1 MNRGCLTL
9 FGLGLLSLFVFG
21 VTLEALNDTKELS
34 AIPFNPW
41 DFLTYGLIALGILLL
56 IRIVRKPDPRKTL
69 TGKWTSD
76 VKNERGRI
84 RTALRLNQDGNAE
97 IEIKG
102 KVAGSDE
109 SLIALRAGEIGVSIR
124 DDSVRVAR
132 WGILHANTD

>member
-21 VTLEALNDTKELS
+21 VTLEALNDPKELS

-69 TGKWTSD
+69 AGKWTAARVVQARRKYPSSD
-76 VKNERGRI
+76 DRYF
-84 RTALRLNQDGNAE
+84 RLVG
-97 IEIKG
+97 G
-102 KVAGSDE
+102 
-109 SLIALRAGEIGVSIR
+109 
-124 DDSVRVAR
+124 
-132 WGILHANTD
+132 